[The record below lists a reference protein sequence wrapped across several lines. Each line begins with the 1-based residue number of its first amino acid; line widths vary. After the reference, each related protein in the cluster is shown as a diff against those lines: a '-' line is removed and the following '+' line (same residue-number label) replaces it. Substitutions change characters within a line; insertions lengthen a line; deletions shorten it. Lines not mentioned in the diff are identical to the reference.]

1 VPGIIGHQDILRE
14 LRVLASSSEPPH
26 ALLFAGPEGTGR
38 TLLALEY
45 AKLLNCEAKGQGSGV
60 GSEGQSLFEEPAQ
73 HSAFPCGACRPCRL
87 IAEGTHPDVILLG
100 PGDTLC
106 KPRPNESGHERH
118 PQSRDIRICQVRGL
132 IELVARFPFE
142 ARHRVILIDPAD
154 RLGREAAHTILKTL
168 EEPPGHTVF
177 ALISAAP
184 EAIIETIISRC
195 RRIDIRLVSR
205 EDIEESLL
213 ARGIPPAIAAR
224 AAQEAHGRPGR
235 AIAFAAHPDLMEDR
249 GRLLERCAR
258 IASART
264 TERFAYANDLAER
277 WRRDRSL
284 VAAELDAWEA
294 FWEERLRAAADSN
307 DLDGVSGGLDALRA
321 VTRAR
326 ADLLAQVMARAALE
340 LMLLGFPRVTL
351 TEAPEEETA
360 AHA

>member
-1 VPGIIGHQDILRE
+1 
-14 LRVLASSSEPPH
+14 
-26 ALLFAGPEGTGR
+26 
-38 TLLALEY
+38 
-45 AKLLNCEAKGQGSGV
+45 
-60 GSEGQSLFEEPAQ
+60 
-73 HSAFPCGACRPCRL
+73 
-87 IAEGTHPDVILLG
+87 VILLG

-213 ARGIPPAIAAR
+213 AGGIPPAIAAR